1 MIVNADRK
9 QVGVETS
16 SSRGSKG
23 MVCLEGDG
31 AMGRPGQEGMAEDVK
46 PLYDG
51 AKAPFNATTNLV
63 GFPQERKK
71 VSPPFRLGSLFL
83 LVDLL

>member
-1 MIVNADRK
+1 MSTPTGNKSESK
-9 QVGVETS
+9 QAQAKA
-16 SSRGSKG
+16 RKG

-31 AMGRPGQEGMAEDVK
+31 ATGRPGQEGMAEDVK

-51 AKAPFNATTNLV
+51 AKAPFDATTNLV

-71 VSPPFRLGSLFL
+71 VSPPFQLGSSFL
-83 LVDLL
+83 LVDLP